1 MLKYRLSIILSL
13 FTVLS
18 VFAQF
23 QTRIDSLE
31 ALLPTVE
38 EQEKPR
44 LLMELSTLYQ
54 SISIEKSLEYDLQN
68 AALQRKLGNK
78 RNLSGTLN
86 NIGVSY
92 YMLGEYGK
100 SLDYLEQSLELY
112 EDLNDTV
119 NIVKTLNNLGVIS
132 QISGQLS
139 NALEFLQQSLT
150 FKLILKDTLST
161 AKTLNNIGVIY
172 KDVGK
177 YDDAR
182 RFFKQALGY
191 YQTLKNDQGISVVFN
206 NLGQVSEIEGDTKGA
221 LDYFEQSLALKRITG
236 DERGIGNTLNN
247 IGKVFLDNNELQ
259 KAKTYFGE
267 AAHVREKIGDK
278 HGEASTL
285 NSLANL
291 HLKQGNYTAARDY
304 FLQSNQIA
312 EHENLLGIQQRN
324 FLGLSEL
331 YEATGETENA
341 LEAYKQ
347 FSITKDSIF
356 SRDLNTQL
364 AHLKVQYDW
373 EKSQRELELLR
384 HENQIKE
391 LELSNAR
398 KGQIQMFFVI
408 LILVLT
414 GVFLVLYMQNRN
426 KRRLNRQLSDH
437 NRKLELRVKERTKEL
452 EETNATKDR
461 FFSIIAHDLRSP
473 FNGLIGFTDL
483 LSESYDELSEDEKKE
498 FIRLLKD
505 STNDVYK
512 LLENL
517 LTWAS
522 TQTGKLQINKT
533 TIDLSS
539 ITKEIVTQSRSAA
552 NSKQLDVS
560 VQVSSPRKAFAD
572 PDSVNTV
579 IRNLLSNAMKFTS
592 RGGKIEITVDEVQG
606 EGESNFMRFSIKDNG
621 VGIKQDHLEK
631 LFELQRNS
639 RSVGTENETGTGLGL
654 ILCKEFVEKN
664 NGKLSVESRHGQGS
678 TFSFT
683 LPAEQ
688 YTVDLNQYQP
698 AIKE

>member
-1 MLKYRLSIILSL
+1 MLKYRVLIFLSL
-13 FTVLS
+13 ITFSS
-18 VFAQF
+18 VFAQL

-31 ALLPTVE
+31 ALLPAVDV
-38 EQEKPR
+38 QEKPR
-44 LLMELSTLYQ
+44 ILMELSALYQ

-68 AALQRKLGNK
+68 AALQRKLGSK

-92 YMLGEYGK
+92 YMLGQYGK

-139 NALEFLQQSLT
+139 NALEFLQESLT
-150 FKLILKDTLST
+150 FKLNLKDTLST

-172 KDVGK
+172 KDVGN
-177 YDDAR
+177 YDDAQ
-182 RFFKQALGY
+182 RFFMQALNF
-191 YQTLKNDQGISVVFN
+191 YQTLKDEQGISVVYN
-206 NLGQVSEIEGDTKGA
+206 NLGQISELEGDTKGA
-221 LDYFEQSLALKRITG
+221 LDYFEQSLALKRTTG

-259 KAKTYFGE
+259 KAEMYFGE
-267 AAHVREKIGDK
+267 AARVREKIGDK

-291 HLKQGNYTAARDY
+291 YLKQGNYAAAEDY

-312 EHENLLGIQQRN
+312 EQENLLGIQQRN
-324 FLGLSEL
+324 FFGLSRL
-331 YEATGETENA
+331 FEASGETEKA
-341 LEAYKQ
+341 LESYKQ
-347 FSITKDSIF
+347 FTLTKDSIF

-384 HENQIKE
+384 HQNQIKE

-398 KGQIQMFFVI
+398 KGQIQLFFVI
-408 LILVLT
+408 IILVLT

-426 KRRLNRQLSDH
+426 KQRLNKQLSDY
-437 NRKLELRVKERTKEL
+437 NRELELRVKERTKEL
-452 EETNATKDR
+452 EEANATKDR

-483 LSESYDELSEDEKKE
+483 LSESYDDLSEDEKKE
-498 FIRLLKD
+498 FIKLLKD
-505 STNDVYK
+505 STNDVYS

-533 TIDLSS
+533 TIDLGSMAND
-539 ITKEIVTQSRSAA
+539 IVAQNKSAA
-552 NSKQLDVS
+552 NSKQLNVS
-560 VQVSSPRKAFAD
+560 VHIFSEQKAYAD
-572 PDSVNTV
+572 ADSVNTV
-579 IRNLLSNAMKFTS
+579 IRNLLSNAVKFTP
-592 RGGKIEITVDEVQG
+592 RGGNIEIAIDEIQG
-606 EGESNFMRFSIKDNG
+606 DDGNKYLRFSIKDNG
-621 VGIKQDHLEK
+621 VGIKPDHLEK
-631 LFELQRNS
+631 LFELQRNA
-639 RSVGTENETGTGLGL
+639 RSFGTENETGTGLGL
-654 ILCKEFVEKN
+654 ILCKEFMEKN
-664 NGKLSVESRHGQGS
+664 DGALSVESRHGEGS

-683 LPAEQ
+683 LPVA
-688 YTVDLNQYQP
+688 
-698 AIKE
+698 